1 VIELRRPP
9 ESRPRTAP
17 GFLSGRRE
25 WLLVALILALGL
37 FLRLHDYT
45 QAPKLAD
52 NQDELAWTWAGLSL
66 LEDHSP
72 TSWSYLLAYPHVF
85 AIPEPD
91 NGQLLPGVHPWL
103 DHPPL
108 FALFMGGY
116 AWLAGERHFQDVS
129 DAVIRLP
136 VIALSLLTLLLGYV
150 FGRRL
155 LGPAPAIVGAALF
168 ALTPAA
174 VLSSREVES
183 EAVLAPLLLLALLI
197 LHRLLRSET
206 RRFEPLLLLLICA
219 LAPLFKV
226 PGASFGV
233 IVAVVL
239 AMHGRWRLAGL
250 ALTMSCIGLLV
261 YAWYGVLIDWRRF
274 LAVIEFQA
282 SRHSGL
288 LSGYEFITAPAFTDR
303 IPLHDGWWLLG
314 WLAVA
319 AVAYQRRGRR
329 ADLLLAWPVVSYAGA
344 LMLLADPSATHRFGW
359 YRLAVYPLVYL
370 AAADLVITA
379 VSRPTLV
386 PVALLLLLPGAT
398 ATLGGAPNGAS
409 WNPPF
414 LLTFALLAVL
424 VGACIATG
432 RAAPEEEGWKRRR
445 AQLAVGATVALI
457 LALNVVQSFRLADI
471 YQSL

>member
-1 VIELRRPP
+1 
-9 ESRPRTAP
+9 
-17 GFLSGRRE
+17 
-25 WLLVALILALGL
+25 VALILALGL

-108 FALFMGGY
+108 FAVLMGGY
-116 AWLAGERHFQDVS
+116 AWLAGERQFQDVS

-136 VIALSLLTLLLGYV
+136 VIALSLLTLLLTYIL
-150 FGRRL
+150 GRRL
-155 LGPAPAIVGAALF
+155 LGPAPALVGAALF
-168 ALTPAA
+168 ALAPAT
-174 VLSSREVES
+174 VLDSREVES

-197 LHRLLRSET
+197 LHRLLRSES
-206 RRFEPLLLLLICA
+206 RRFEPLLLMLICV

-233 IVAVVL
+233 IVGVVL

-250 ALTMSCIGLLV
+250 AVTMSCLGLLL
-261 YAWYGVLIDWRRF
+261 YAWYGILVDWQRF

-288 LSGYEFITAPAFTDR
+288 LGAYEFISAPSFTDR
-303 IPLHDGWWLLG
+303 ISLHDGWWLLG
-314 WLAVA
+314 WLALA

-329 ADLLLAWPVVSYAGA
+329 ADLLLAWPVVAYAGA

-359 YRLAVYPLVYL
+359 YRFAVYPLVYL

-386 PVALLLLLPGAT
+386 PIALLLLLPGAT
-398 ATLGGAPNGAS
+398 STLGGHASGAA
-409 WNPPF
+409 WNPPL
-414 LLTFALLAVL
+414 LLTFGLVAVL
-424 VGACIATG
+424 VGACIAVG
-432 RAAPEEEGWKRRR
+432 REALREQNARLSRS
-445 AQLAVGATVALI
+445 QLAVAAALGLI
-457 LALNVVQSFRLADI
+457 LALNVVQSFRLADV

>member
-1 VIELRRPP
+1 
-9 ESRPRTAP
+9 
-17 GFLSGRRE
+17 
-25 WLLVALILALGL
+25 LLVALILALGL

-108 FALFMGGY
+108 FAVLMGGY

-136 VIALSLLTLLLGYV
+136 VIALSLFTLLLTYV
-150 FGRRL
+150 LGRRL

-168 ALTPAA
+168 ALVPAT
-174 VLSSREVES
+174 VLDSREVES
-183 EAVLAPLLLLALLI
+183 EAVLAPLLLLALI
-197 LHRLLRSET
+197 ITHRLLRSES
-206 RRFEPLLLLLICA
+206 RRFEPLLLLFICA

-226 PGASFGV
+226 PGASFGI
-233 IVAVVL
+233 IVGVVL

-250 ALTMSCIGLLV
+250 AATMSCLGLLI
-261 YAWYGVLIDWRRF
+261 YAWYGVLVDWRRF
-274 LAVIEFQA
+274 LAVVEFQA

-288 LSGYEFITAPAFTDR
+288 SSAYEFISAPAFTDR
-303 IPLHDGWWLLG
+303 IQLRDGWWLLG
-314 WLAVA
+314 WLGLA

-329 ADLLLAWPVVSYAGA
+329 ADLLLAWPVVAYAGV
-344 LMLLADPSATHRFGW
+344 LMLLADPSATQRFGW
-359 YRLAVYPLVYL
+359 YRFAVYPLVYL
-370 AAADLVITA
+370 AAADLVVTA
-379 VSRPTLV
+379 LSRPTLV
-386 PVALLLLLPGAT
+386 PVALLVLLPGAT
-398 ATLGGAPNGAS
+398 ATLGSAPNGGA

-414 LLTFALLAVL
+414 LVSLAVVVLL
-424 VGACIATG
+424 VGACLAAG
-432 RAAPEEEGWKRRR
+432 RPTLREESGKLSWS
-445 AQLAVGATVALI
+445 QLAVGGFVALV
-457 LALNVVQSFRLADI
+457 LVLDVVQSFRLADI